1 MKNQVA
7 PRQILHQLFSGHC
20 SLSTGETAQISFNY
34 VREFLLVDHSSSLNK
49 VIHTESYCNDVFF
62 LNDKPFWPLLHTTF
76 TGQYPKESDISK
88 KNYMFSAPPSSMSCE
103 F

>member
-20 SLSTGETAQISFNY
+20 SLSTGGTAQISFYY

-49 VIHTESYCNDVFF
+49 VIHTVSCAVECIKCNFMAH
-62 LNDKPFWPLLHTTF
+62 K
-76 TGQYPKESDISK
+76 
-88 KNYMFSAPPSSMSCE
+88 A
-103 F
+103 

>member
-20 SLSTGETAQISFNY
+20 SLSTGGTAQISFYY

-49 VIHTESYCNDVFF
+49 VIHTDVFF
-62 LNDKPFWPLLHTTF
+62 SPEVLKDKPFDFGNIPPPLVKI
-76 TGQYPKESDISK
+76 P
-88 KNYMFSAPPSSMSCE
+88 NN
-103 F
+103 

>member
-20 SLSTGETAQISFNY
+20 SLSTGGTAQISFYY

-49 VIHTESYCNDVFF
+49 VIHTDVFF
-62 LNDKPFWPLLHTTF
+62 SRSLKRQALQTLVTYTTS
-76 TGQYPKESDISK
+76 TGQDPK
-88 KNYMFSAPPSSMSCE
+88 
-103 F
+103 